1 MLNVS
6 LEQFELELGL
16 IVITGI
22 GVVIVVV
29 GVIVLQLF
37 SNIDL
42 IVGVLRTY
50 GFFFFSAGNSS
61 LSLSVDFL
69 LSSIG

>member
-22 GVVIVVV
+22 GVFIVVV

-42 IVGVLRTY
+42 IVGVLRT
-50 GFFFFSAGNSS
+50 
-61 LSLSVDFL
+61 
-69 LSSIG
+69 

>member
-42 IVGVLRTY
+42 IVGVLRT
-50 GFFFFSAGNSS
+50 
-61 LSLSVDFL
+61 
-69 LSSIG
+69 